1 MRKFLLI
8 FFLLFPIYGAC
19 GEVNEEKKPEEIQE
33 LFGIKF
39 GNNCN
44 EYVTLEPNSDMYN
57 TKGKVPNKL
66 FKSHIIYCTS
76 LTKRVWKIFT
86 GTIFESETLDE
97 LEICKKNLRSLENH
111 FSEKYGIKLEVKED
125 RNYEYK
131 LQNNQDDIHNQLEMR
146 CTRVGTGKHWSS
158 VRLNLIVTNLK
169 MVSEGLN
176 EDKQLSAIDKKG
188 L

>member
-86 GTIFESETLDE
+86 GTIFESETLDGLYKEIRKMRENSKMDEDRIKEIITIIGLDYSDDWLIRYE
-97 LEICKKNLRSLENH
+97 LMEILLISNRLRVIMLLYEIWVILGVRVII
-111 FSEKYGIKLEVKED
+111 YGIIYNIIMNKILLVA
-125 RNYEYK
+125 
-131 LQNNQDDIHNQLEMR
+131 
-146 CTRVGTGKHWSS
+146 C
-158 VRLNLIVTNLK
+158 
-169 MVSEGLN
+169 
-176 EDKQLSAIDKKG
+176 
-188 L
+188 